1 MTGVC
6 RGHAV
11 SGVQSPGAEAEAVD
25 DMLCLIHMKYINR
38 FAQQTIKCLS
48 PEPEVP
54 AVLCC

>member
-25 DMLCLIHMKYINR
+25 DMLCLIHMKYIEQ
-38 FAQQTIKCLS
+38 FAQQTNQVS
-48 PEPEVP
+48 VS
-54 AVLCC
+54 